1 MAATFLPGAARAAAT
16 VRPGARG
23 DELSLLFIPAAHS
36 ARRGGGPEFTGPL
49 AVALFGSRRPLDFVW
64 VALAILG
71 LWYLLPLGQNVAQV
85 DLTGALFALG
95 AGACW
100 AVYILTGQRAGEEH
114 GPATVAMGSLIASLV
129 FVPLGMAQ
137 ATDTLWQWSLLPL
150 GLGIAILSTALPYS
164 LEMMAL
170 TRLPT
175 RTFGTLMSLEP
186 ALAALSGMIFL
197 GETLKLS
204 QTTALGA
211 IIIASMGAT
220 LTMQRQTKV
229 EQVDIN

>member
-1 MAATFLPGAARAAAT
+1 M
-16 VRPGARG
+16 
-23 DELSLLFIPAAHS
+23 
-36 ARRGGGPEFTGPL
+36 
-49 AVALFGSRRPLDFVW
+49 
-64 VALAILG
+64 
-71 LWYLLPLGQNVAQV
+71 WYLLPLGQNVAQV

-137 ATDTLWQWSLLPL
+137 ATDTLWRGCGRTAPP

-186 ALAALSGMIFL
+186 ALAALSGMVFL
-197 GETLKLS
+197 GETLNLS
-204 QTTALGA
+204 QTLALGA

-220 LTMQRQTKV
+220 LTMQRQSKIK
-229 EQVDIN
+229 QVDIN

>member
-1 MAATFLPGAARAAAT
+1 
-16 VRPGARG
+16 
-23 DELSLLFIPAAHS
+23 
-36 ARRGGGPEFTGPL
+36 
-49 AVALFGSRRPLDFVW
+49 
-64 VALAILG
+64 
-71 LWYLLPLGQNVAQV
+71 
-85 DLTGALFALG
+85 
-95 AGACW
+95 
-100 AVYILTGQRAGEEH
+100 
-114 GPATVAMGSLIASLV
+114 
-129 FVPLGMAQ
+129 
-137 ATDTLWQWSLLPL
+137 
-150 GLGIAILSTALPYS
+150 

-204 QTTALGA
+204 QTLALGA

-220 LTMQRQTKV
+220 LTMQRQSKV

>member
-23 DELSLLFIPAAHS
+23 DELSLYLSLQRIPLGVAVAL
-36 ARRGGGPEFTGPL
+36 EFTGPL

-150 GLGIAILSTALPYS
+150 GLGSRFSPPRCPTPRDDGPDA
-164 LEMMAL
+164 
-170 TRLPT
+170 LPT

-204 QTTALGA
+204 QTLALGA

-220 LTMQRQTKV
+220 LTMQRQSKV